1 MSDEAQSWLEE
12 LETAVRQAAETI
24 DALRRERD
32 ELAQRVQELD
42 ARVGELE
49 AAGGGAPAG
58 VEGSP
63 AGGEGAEAWGQERV
77 EIRRRVE
84 RLTERLEGL
93 LDEP

>member
-1 MSDEAQSWLEE
+1 MTDEARSWLEE

-24 DALRRERD
+24 DVLRQERD

-49 AAGGGAPAG
+49 AAGAREDKGPAKRSDEEATAPWP
-58 VEGSP
+58 E
-63 AGGEGAEAWGQERV
+63 ERE

-93 LDEP
+93 LEET

>member
-1 MSDEAQSWLEE
+1 MSDEARSWLDE

-24 DALRRERD
+24 DALRQERD

-42 ARVGELE
+42 ARVSQIE
-49 AAGGGAPAG
+49 AAGAGAAG
-58 VEGSP
+58 T
-63 AGGEGAEAWGQERV
+63 GGETPAALWPEERE

-93 LDEP
+93 LEPP

>member
-1 MSDEAQSWLEE
+1 VSDEAKSWLEE

-24 DALRRERD
+24 DVLRRERD
-32 ELAQRVQELD
+32 ELAQRAQELD

-49 AAGGGAPAG
+49 AGTGEASGTAKESDEGPAP
-58 VEGSP
+58 P
-63 AGGEGAEAWGQERV
+63 WQEERE

-93 LDEP
+93 IDGS